1 MTSALNRPGLG
12 VVAYFA
18 VMFSL
23 GIYFMFASV
32 QGDFGLFRR
41 VQIEA
46 ELVTLSQERD
56 RLAAEVKM
64 LENKQIDSCVCG
76 VHTLAQV
83 QENFSASWTCLSDT
97 ARERLEVASHTPC
110 GQEYA
115 WLEEGWRYA

>member
-23 GIYFMFASV
+23 GVYFMFASV

-64 LENKQIDSCVCG
+64 LENK
-76 VHTLAQV
+76 TKR
-83 QENFSASWTCLSDT
+83 LSETFLDLDLLDT
-97 ARERLEVASHTPC
+97 QARDVLGLVRSDEIVLH
-110 GQEYA
+110 
-115 WLEEGWRYA
+115 